1 MTQLFVPAAT
11 ALYAGLFAILY
22 CTLSLRVVQA
32 RRAARVLLGVGGQP
46 VLERRVRVHANFA
59 EYVPLA
65 LVLMLLAELS
75 GYPRWTLDG
84 IGLVLLAGRCVHAFG
99 VSQAPEDIR
108 LRVGGMLA
116 TLVPILTLG
125 LMLLPVAFLF

>member
-1 MTQLFVPAAT
+1 MTPLPVPPVT

-22 CTLSLRVVQA
+22 CALSLRVVRA
-32 RRAARVLLGVGGQP
+32 RRAARVLIGVAGQP
-46 VLERRVRVHANFA
+46 ALERRVRVHANFA

-75 GYPRWTLDG
+75 GYPRWTLHG
-84 IGLVLLAGRCVHAFG
+84 IGLVLLAGRCVHAVG
-99 VSQAPEDIR
+99 VSQVREKIR

-116 TLVPILTLG
+116 TLVPILALG
-125 LMLLPVAFLF
+125 LMLLAATARV